1 MLIYLQ
7 MIDSPE
13 ERSNFEK
20 VYHAYRGL
28 MYHVA
33 FQILGHKQDA
43 EDAVHSAFVS
53 IVEHIEKFSTPVCPK
68 SRSLSV
74 IIVKNKSIDIK
85 RKRTRIA
92 QHEEKL
98 TEDSIIVPQT
108 DAALDVADCILLLP
122 ERYQEM
128 ILLKYR
134 HGYSIKEIAEL
145 MDLTPAAA
153 SKLEQRAKK
162 KLEEICRRENVL

>member
-1 MLIYLQ
+1 MLAYLQ
-7 MIDSPE
+7 MIDSPAD
-13 ERSNFEK
+13 RSKFEK

-33 FQILGHKQDA
+33 FQILGHEQDA

-53 IVEHIEKFSTPVCPK
+53 IAEHIEKFSDPVCPK

-74 IIVKNKSIDIK
+74 IIVKNKSIDMK
-85 RKRTRIA
+85 RKRTRIE
-92 QHEEKL
+92 QHEEEL
-98 TEDSIIVPQT
+98 VEDSITASQT
-108 DAALDVADCILLLP
+108 DTALDIADCILLLP
-122 ERYQEM
+122 ERYQEI

-153 SKLEQRAKK
+153 SKLDYRAKK